1 VADLDVARTLI
12 RTISSWISIVPIVS
26 GLWLWNKLSAA
37 FRFIWL
43 YCLLS
48 LIVEQLLH
56 YFAKNGINNMPFFH
70 FFPVIE
76 FALFVLFFK
85 NELKGIVNTKFYYL
99 LPLLFMLITIINIIF
114 FQSLFELNSNTT
126 SIESVVLVF
135 LSLYA
140 FYILVKNMSL
150 TNHLFARLFW
160 VSSGILIYFSGLLLF
175 FILNNF
181 FAENIFRLY
190 TIGWI
195 YHAFLN
201 INLYVFLSIG
211 LWKQQKI

>member
-1 VADLDVARTLI
+1 MADLDVARTVI
-12 RTISSWISIVPIVS
+12 RTVSSWISIVPIVT

-43 YCLLS
+43 YCFLS

-56 YFAKNGINNMPFFH
+56 YFARNGINNMPFFH
-70 FFPVIE
+70 FFPVVE
-76 FALFVLFFK
+76 FTLFVLFYK
-85 NELKGIVNTKFYYL
+85 YQLKEIVNTRHYII
-99 LPLLFMLITIINIIF
+99 LPFLFVLITLINLFF
-114 FQSLFELNSNTT
+114 FQGIFELNSNTT
-126 SIESVVLVF
+126 SVESVVLV
-135 LSLYA
+135 LLTLYA
-140 FYILVKNMSL
+140 FYLLVKNMSL
-150 TNHLFARLFW
+150 TNHLFNRLFW

-201 INLYVFLSIG
+201 INLYLFFTIG